1 MVIEKITSYINK
13 IFRNEETMVF
23 SFLLLLAFLTLVI
36 FGGILTPFIISIVF
50 SYLLYGLVKNFIKLG
65 LSELA
70 SLIITF
76 TIFVVAGLGLLI
88 WLVPLVFQQTQALF
102 LEVPVWLNNLRN
114 FIENLIESNPDLVTS
129 DQISAF
135 FSEFISRLTSLS
147 QGILD
152 ASISGIQDTL
162 VFSIYLIMIP
172 VLVYFFL
179 FDRESIIK
187 GLLKLLPKKRE
198 MLSGVWTEMDEQL
211 SNYIRGK
218 GIEILIVGFAAALI
232 FVSVGLNYAAL
243 LSIIV
248 GFSVLIPFVGAF
260 LVTIPVVVV
269 ALLQFGIGFEFYL
282 VVSLYLLLQALDG
295 NLLVPILFSDAVKLH
310 PVVIMLAVF
319 VFGGLFGFWGAFFS
333 IPLATFIKAIW
344 NSWPK
349 EAASDIS

>member
-187 GLLKLLPKKRE
+187 GLLKL
-198 MLSGVWTEMDEQL
+198 GVKMQSKSL
-211 SNYIRGK
+211 LRSIKLIYLR
-218 GIEILIVGFAAALI
+218 ILV
-232 FVSVGLNYAAL
+232 
-243 LSIIV
+243 
-248 GFSVLIPFVGAF
+248 
-260 LVTIPVVVV
+260 
-269 ALLQFGIGFEFYL
+269 
-282 VVSLYLLLQALDG
+282 
-295 NLLVPILFSDAVKLH
+295 
-310 PVVIMLAVF
+310 
-319 VFGGLFGFWGAFFS
+319 
-333 IPLATFIKAIW
+333 
-344 NSWPK
+344 
-349 EAASDIS
+349 

>member
-1 MVIEKITSYINK
+1 
-13 IFRNEETMVF
+13 
-23 SFLLLLAFLTLVI
+23 
-36 FGGILTPFIISIVF
+36 
-50 SYLLYGLVKNFIKLG
+50 
-65 LSELA
+65 
-70 SLIITF
+70 
-76 TIFVVAGLGLLI
+76 
-88 WLVPLVFQQTQALF
+88 
-102 LEVPVWLNNLRN
+102 
-114 FIENLIESNPDLVTS
+114 
-129 DQISAF
+129 
-135 FSEFISRLTSLS
+135 
-147 QGILD
+147 
-152 ASISGIQDTL
+152 
-162 VFSIYLIMIP
+162 MIP